1 MIDRSLLTL
10 RAEDTA
16 EDPNDQPAIVEDV
29 LSAVTEAQILELL
42 GKLGGIRTVLLR
54 VLGDPNR
61 RSQSPE
67 SRAIRTALGL
77 ANEGVQIA
85 QAVTMSTTRAGVS
98 DGRR

>member
-1 MIDRSLLTL
+1 MIDRTPIALHGDDVV
-10 RAEDTA
+10 ED
-16 EDPNDQPAIVEDV
+16 DSQPVAVEDV

-42 GKLGGIRTVLLR
+42 GKLGGIRSVLLR

-85 QAVTMSTTRAGVS
+85 QAVTMSTTRAEVS
-98 DGRR
+98 RGRR

>member
-1 MIDRSLLTL
+1 MIEFPFK
-10 RAEDTA
+10 AEDQI
-16 EDPNDQPAIVEDV
+16 EGDDQPVVVEDV
-29 LSAVTEAQILELL
+29 LSAVTEAQILEML
-42 GKLGGIRTVLLR
+42 GKFAAVRTVLLR